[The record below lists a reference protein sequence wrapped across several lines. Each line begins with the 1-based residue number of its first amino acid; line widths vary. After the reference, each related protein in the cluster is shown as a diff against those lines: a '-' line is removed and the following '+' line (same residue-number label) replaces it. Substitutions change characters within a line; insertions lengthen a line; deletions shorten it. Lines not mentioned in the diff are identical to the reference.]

1 MKTKIT
7 VDSNVLDSF
16 NNNWEEIKIKAKKK
30 SKKQRI
36 LNINKSKNNNM
47 KETTFNPTEENK
59 IDLDSSIN
67 NLKARKS
74 GLVFKKIKAQNEIA
88 ILKEILLN
96 PTKNVEDY
104 NEATHERGVL
114 KEFLRGLEDGINTTN
129 LEIKNKQRLAL
140 AINSHLNANSDSS
153 KEKSK
158 LLKGILVLKDK
169 YSTFSSDP
177 TRVSSMRVMASIFN
191 QEMEDLINKHK

>member
-16 NNNWEEIKIKAKKK
+16 NNNWEDIKIKAKKK

>member
-16 NNNWEEIKIKAKKK
+16 NNNWEEIKIKDKKK
-30 SKKQRI
+30 SKKQKI

-88 ILKEILLN
+88 ILKDILLN

>member
-16 NNNWEEIKIKAKKK
+16 NNNWEEIKIKDKKK
-30 SKKQRI
+30 SKKQKI

-88 ILKEILLN
+88 ILKDILLN

-114 KEFLRGLEDGINTTN
+114 KELLRGLEDAINMTN